1 MSEQIMMNL
10 ISLVLGI
17 MLFFSF
23 VLAPIIFKVLSPEN
37 AGIFVRAIFP
47 YYYLVNLLILS
58 VISIFY
64 IYYKTFTLDFY
75 LIFTTALLFLFN
87 LIFLMPKINKYKEQ
101 KNEMAFKISHFI
113 SVIINFSQLIALGVI
128 LI

>member
-1 MSEQIMMNL
+1 MSEQIIMNL

-23 VLAPIIFKVLSPEN
+23 ILAPMIFKVLSPEN

-47 YYYLVNLLILS
+47 YYYLVNLLILG

-64 IYYKTFTLDFY
+64 IFYKTFTLDFY
-75 LIFTTALLFLFN
+75 LILTTALLFLFN
-87 LIFLMPKINKYKEQ
+87 LIFLMPKINQHKDQ
-101 KNEMAFKISHFI
+101 KNERAFKISHFI
-113 SVIINFSQLIALGVI
+113 SVIINFSQLIALGII